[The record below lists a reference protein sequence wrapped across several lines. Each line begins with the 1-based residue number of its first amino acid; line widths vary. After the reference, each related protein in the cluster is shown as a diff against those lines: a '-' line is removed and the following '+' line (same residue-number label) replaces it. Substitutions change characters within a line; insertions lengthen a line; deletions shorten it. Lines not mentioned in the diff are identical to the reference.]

1 MPLRSFRGGVHP
13 PEHKELTEHK
23 ALETMPPPA
32 EIYVPLGQ
40 HLGKP
45 ASPLVKKGDYV
56 RQGQV
61 LAASAG
67 FISAPVHSPL
77 SGKVVKLIKGPVVG
91 GTTADLLVIQPGEPD
106 PPKPSAAKTEGGAG
120 NAASATE
127 AADAPVDVPA
137 DLPTSAPLLLP
148 PLVPATA
155 TREQILE
162 RVREAG
168 IVGQGGAAFPTAV
181 KLSPPP
187 DKPIDWM
194 IINGAECEPYLT
206 RDYRL
211 MLERADDIV
220 EGILLIGRVLGEKV
234 NLGIGIE
241 NNKPEAIRVM
251 REAIVKRQ
259 APIELFAL
267 KTKYPQ
273 GGEKMLIDAA
283 LGRKVPPG
291 ALPME
296 VGCVIQNVGTALA
309 IRDAVVLG
317 EVPRQA
323 VLTVSGRGIK
333 EPKNLR
339 VVIGTPLR
347 DVLAYCGGVTDDAKR
362 VVVGGPMMGFAAYS
376 LDAPVV
382 KATSGVLVLSEA
394 EVKEP
399 PETPCLSCGRCGEA
413 CPVGL
418 LPSRLAR
425 LSEVGRYAEA
435 RDLGIEV
442 CMECGTCAFICPA
455 HKPLVQYLRLGKKQ
469 VRNLPRKD
477 S

>member
-1 MPLRSFRGGVHP
+1 MALRTFRGGVHP
-13 PEHKELTEHK
+13 HEHKELTEHK
-23 ALETMPPPA
+23 PLEEMPPPA
-32 EIYVPLGQ
+32 ELYVPLGQ

-45 ASPLVKKGDYV
+45 ANPLVKKGTYV
-56 RQGQV
+56 RQGEV
-61 LAASAG
+61 LAESSG
-67 FISAPVHSPL
+67 FISAPIHAPV
-77 SGKVVKLIKGPVVG
+77 SGTVKKLLKGPVAG
-91 GTTADLLVIQPGEPD
+91 GTTADMMMLVPGDPA
-106 PPKPSAAKTEGGAG
+106 PPKEGE
-120 NAASATE
+120 E
-127 AADAPVDVPA
+127 AEPVDSSPV
-137 DLPTSAPLLLP
+137 LLP
-148 PLVPATA
+148 SLALDTI
-155 TREQILE
+155 TREQIIE

-211 MLERADDIV
+211 MLERTADLV
-220 EGILLIGRVLGEKV
+220 EGIRIIGKALGDKV

-241 NNKPEAIRVM
+241 NNKPEAIAALKQ
-251 REAIVKRQ
+251 AIAGKGAR
-259 APIELFAL
+259 IEVFEL

-317 EVPRQA
+317 EVPRTA
-323 VLTVSGRGIK
+323 TLTVSGLGVV
-333 EPKNLR
+333 EPKNLQ

-347 DVLAYCGGVTDDAKR
+347 DVLEFCGGVKDTAR
-362 VVVGGPMMGFAAYS
+362 RIVVGGPMMGFATYS

-382 KATSGVLVLSEA
+382 KATSGILVLTAEESEP
-394 EVKEP
+394 EP
-399 PETPCLSCGRCGEA
+399 ESACINCGKCIDA
-413 CPVGL
+413 CPINL
-418 LPSRLAR
+418 LPTRLVKLAKLQR
-425 LSEVGRYAEA
+425 WEET
-435 RDLGIEV
+435 RDLGVEV
-442 CMECGTCAFICPA
+442 CMECGTCAFTCPA
-455 HKPLVQYLRLGKKQ
+455 HIPLVQYLRVAKKN
-469 VRNLPRKD
+469 VRTLPRKE

>member
-1 MPLRSFRGGVHP
+1 MALRSFRGGVHP
-13 PEHKELTEHK
+13 PEHKELTEDR
-23 ALETMPPPA
+23 ALEVMPVPA

-45 ASPLVKKGDYV
+45 ASPLVKKKAFV

-61 LAASAG
+61 LAESSG
-67 FISAPVHSPL
+67 FISAPVHSPV
-77 SGKVVKLIKGPVVG
+77 SGTVAKQARGPVVG
-91 GTTADLLVIQPGEPD
+91 GTKADLLVIKPGAPPEP
-106 PPKPSAAKTEGGAG
+106 AEGEEPID
-120 NAASATE
+120 ASPVTLEPLDLAT
-127 AADAPVDVPA
+127 V
-137 DLPTSAPLLLP
+137 
-148 PLVPATA
+148 TA
-155 TREQILE
+155 EQIIE

-206 RDYRL
+206 RDFRL
-211 MLERADDIV
+211 MLERTDELV
-220 EGILLIGRVLGEKV
+220 EGILLAGKALSEKAPGPV

-241 NNKPEAIRVM
+241 SNKPRAIAAV
-251 REAIVKRQ
+251 REAITR
-259 APIELFAL
+259 AGALIEVFEL

-283 LGRKVPPG
+283 TGRKVPPG

-309 IRDAVVLG
+309 IRDAVLAG
-317 EVPRQA
+317 EVPRTA
-323 VLTVSGRGIK
+323 TLTVSGLGIV
-333 EPKNLR
+333 EPKNL
-339 VVIGTPLR
+339 VVTIGTPLR
-347 DVLAYCGGVTDDAKR
+347 EVVAYCGGPTPDARR
-362 VVVGGPMMGFAAYS
+362 VVVGGPMMGFAAFS

-382 KATSGVLVLSEA
+382 KATSGILVLTERELA
-394 EVKEP
+394 AP
-399 PETPCLSCGRCGEA
+399 PETACINCGKCADA
-413 CPVGL
+413 CPVNL
-418 LPSRLAR
+418 LPTKLAR
-425 LSEVGRYAEA
+425 LVQHKRHEEA

-442 CMECGTCAFICPA
+442 CMECGTCAFTCPA
-455 HKPLVQYLRLGKKQ
+455 HIPLVQYLRLGKKN

-477 S
+477 A

>member
-13 PEHKELTEHK
+13 PEHKRLTEHK
-23 ALETMPPPA
+23 ALEAMPPPA

-45 ASPLVKKGDYV
+45 AAPVVKKGDYV
-56 RQGQV
+56 RQGQL
-61 LAASAG
+61 LAAGSG

-77 SGKVVKLIKGPVVG
+77 SGKVVKLVKGPVVG
-91 GTTADLLVIQPGEPD
+91 GTTADLIVIQPGEPD
-106 PPKPSAAKTEGGAG
+106 PPKPTDA
-120 NAASATE
+120 
-127 AADAPVDVPA
+127 AADAATDVASAPA
-137 DLPTSAPLLLP
+137 LTSAPILLP
-148 PLVPATA
+148 PLHPATV
-155 TREQILE
+155 TGPQIIE

-206 RDYRL
+206 RDFRL
-211 MLERADDIV
+211 MLERPDDIV
-220 EGILLIGRVLGEKV
+220 EGILLIGRALGGEV
-234 NLGIGIE
+234 RLGIGIE

-259 APIELFAL
+259 AAIEVFEL

-291 ALPME
+291 ALPMA

-309 IRDAVVLG
+309 IRDAVILG
-317 EVPRQA
+317 EVPRLA
-323 VLTVSGRGIK
+323 VLTVSGRGVK
-333 EPKNLR
+333 EPKNLQ
-339 VVIGTPLR
+339 VIIGTPLR
-347 DVLAYCGGVTDDAKR
+347 DVLAYCGGVTADACR

-376 LDAPVV
+376 LEAPVV
-382 KATSGVLVLSEA
+382 KATSGILVLSQD

-399 PETPCLSCGRCGEA
+399 RETPCLNCGRCGLA
-413 CPVGL
+413 CPVNL

-425 LSEVGRYAEA
+425 LAELKRFEAA

-442 CMECGTCAFICPA
+442 CMECGTCAFTCPA
-455 HKPLVQYLRLGKKQ
+455 HKPLVQYLRLGKQQ
-469 VRNLPRKD
+469 VRKLPRKD
-477 S
+477 G

>member
-23 ALETMPPPA
+23 PLAVMPTPA
-32 EIYVPLGQ
+32 ELFVPLGQ

-56 RQGQV
+56 RQGQL
-61 LAASAG
+61 LAAGSG
-67 FISAPVHSPL
+67 FISAPVHSPV
-77 SGKVVKLIKGPVVG
+77 SGKVVKLVKGPVVG
-91 GTTADLLVIQPGEPD
+91 GTTADMLVIQPGEPD
-106 PPKPSAAKTEGGAG
+106 PPKPTPDG
-120 NAASATE
+120 
-127 AADAPVDVPA
+127 ADAEP
-137 DLPTSAPLLLP
+137 LPTSDPLLLP
-148 PLVPATA
+148 PLEPGTVSGPA
-155 TREQILE
+155 IIE

-211 MLERADDIV
+211 MLERTDDIV
-220 EGILLIGRVLGEKV
+220 EGILLIGRALGNEVGGDQKV

-241 NNKPEAIRVM
+241 NNKPEAIRLI

-259 APIELFAL
+259 AAITLFEL

-283 LGRKVPPG
+283 LDRKVPPG

-317 EVPRQA
+317 DVPRSA
-323 VLTVSGRGIK
+323 VLTVSGLGIR
-333 EPKNLR
+333 EPRNLQ
-339 VVIGTPLR
+339 VMIGTPLR
-347 DVLAYCGGVTDDAKR
+347 EVLAFCGGVTDDARR

-382 KATSGVLVLSEA
+382 KATSGILVLSVA

-399 PETPCLSCGRCGEA
+399 PHTSCLNCGKCGLSC
-413 CPVGL
+413 PVNL
-418 LPSRLAR
+418 MPSRLAR
-425 LSEVGRYAEA
+425 LSELKRFETA

-442 CMECGTCAFICPA
+442 CMECGTCAFTCPA
-455 HKPLVQYLRLGKKQ
+455 RIPLVQWLRLGKKN

>member
-23 ALETMPPPA
+23 ALEAMPPPA
-32 EIYVPLGQ
+32 ELFVPLGQ

-45 ASPLVKKGDYV
+45 AEPLVKRGDYV
-56 RQGQV
+56 RQGQL
-61 LAASAG
+61 LAAGAG
-67 FISAPVHSPL
+67 FISAPVHSPV

-91 GTTADLLVIQPGEPD
+91 GTTADMLVIQPGEPD
-106 PPKPSAAKTEGGAG
+106 PPKPAAAPDAAG
-120 NAASATE
+120 AASGD
-127 AADAPVDVPA
+127 AAPTDAPAPE
-137 DLPTSAPLLLP
+137 LPTSAPIFLR
-148 PLVPATA
+148 PLEPATV
-155 TREQILE
+155 TGPEIIE

-211 MLERADDIV
+211 MLERPDDIV
-220 EGILLIGRVLGEKV
+220 EGILLIGRALGDEV

-241 NNKPEAIRVM
+241 NNKPEAIRIV

-259 APIELFAL
+259 AEIAVFELR
-267 KTKYPQ
+267 TKYPQ

-309 IRDAVVLG
+309 IRDAVILG
-317 EVPRQA
+317 EVPRTA
-323 VLTVSGRGIK
+323 VLTVSGLGIRD
-333 EPKNLR
+333 PRNLK
-339 VVIGTPLR
+339 VPIGTPLR
-347 DVLAYCGGVTDDAKR
+347 DVLAYCGGVTDDARR

-382 KATSGVLVLSEA
+382 KATSGILVLSAA

-399 PETPCLSCGRCGEA
+399 PETACLNCGKCGVA
-413 CPVGL
+413 CPVNL
-418 LPSRLAR
+418 MPSRLAR
-425 LSEVGRYAEA
+425 LSELKRFEDA

-442 CMECGTCAFICPA
+442 CMECGTCAFTCPA
-455 HKPLVQYLRLGKKQ
+455 RKPLVQYLRLGKKY
-469 VRNLPRKD
+469 VRQLPRKD

>member
-1 MPLRSFRGGVHP
+1 MALRSFRGGVHP

-23 ALETMPPPA
+23 ALEVMPVPA

-45 ASPLVKKGDYV
+45 ASPVVKKKAYV

-61 LAASAG
+61 LAESSG
-67 FISAPVHSPL
+67 FISAPIHSPV
-77 SGKVVKLIKGPVVG
+77 SGTVVKQVKGPVVG
-91 GTTADLLVIQPGEPD
+91 GTTAELLVIQPGEP
-106 PPKPSAAKTEGGAG
+106 PAPAEG
-120 NAASATE
+120 E
-127 AADAPVDVPA
+127 APVDASPVRLPA
-137 DLPTSAPLLLP
+137 YELAAVTG
-148 PLVPATA
+148 
-155 TREQILE
+155 EQIIE

-206 RDYRL
+206 RDFRL
-211 MLERADDIV
+211 MLERTDALV
-220 EGILLIGRVLGEKV
+220 EGILLIGKALAEKAPGPV

-241 NNKPEAIRVM
+241 NNKPEAIAAV
-251 REAIVKRQ
+251 REAIAR
-259 APIELFAL
+259 AGAAIEVFELR
-267 KTKYPQ
+267 TKYPQ

-283 LGRKVPPG
+283 TGRQVPPG

-309 IRDAVVLG
+309 IRDAVLAG
-317 EVPRQA
+317 EVPRTA
-323 VLTVSGRGIK
+323 TLTVSGGGIQD
-333 EPKNLR
+333 PRNL
-339 VVIGTPLR
+339 VVTIGTPLR
-347 DVLAYCGGVTDDAKR
+347 DVIQYCGGPKPDARR
-362 VVVGGPMMGFAAYS
+362 VVVGGPMMGFAAFS

-382 KATSGVLVLSEA
+382 KATSGILVLTERELA
-394 EVKEP
+394 AP
-399 PETPCLSCGRCGEA
+399 PETACINCGKCADA
-413 CPVGL
+413 CPINL
-418 LPSRLAR
+418 LPTRLAR
-425 LSEVGRYAEA
+425 LVQHKRYEEA

-442 CMECGTCAFICPA
+442 CMECGTCAFTCPA
-455 HKPLVQYLRLGKKQ
+455 HIPLVQYLRLGKKN

-477 S
+477 A

>member
-23 ALETMPPPA
+23 ALELMPVPA
-32 EIYVPLGQ
+32 EIFVPMGQ

-61 LAASAG
+61 LAAAAG
-67 FISAPVHSPL
+67 FISAPVHSPV
-77 SGKVVKLIKGPVVG
+77 SGKVVKLVKGPVVG
-91 GTTADLLVIQPGEPD
+91 GTTADMLVVQPGEPD
-106 PPKPSAAKTEGGAG
+106 PL
-120 NAASATE
+120 
-127 AADAPVDVPA
+127 PA
-137 DLPTSAPLLLP
+137 DKVAEGAAPPTSAPLLLP
-148 PLVPATA
+148 PLDLNTA
-155 TREQILE
+155 TGPEIIE

-181 KLSPPP
+181 KLSPPA

-211 MLERADDIV
+211 MLERPDDIV
-220 EGILLIGRVLGEKV
+220 EGILLIGCALGENV

-259 APIELFAL
+259 AAIKVFEL

-283 LGRKVPPG
+283 VGRKVPPG

-309 IRDAVVLG
+309 IRDAVILG
-317 EVPRQA
+317 EVPRTA
-323 VLTVSGRGIK
+323 VLTVSGLGVK
-333 EPKNLR
+333 EPKNLQ
-339 VVIGTPLR
+339 VTIGTPLR
-347 DVLAYCGGVTDDAKR
+347 DVIAFCGGATADARR

-382 KATSGVLVLSEA
+382 KATSGILVLSER
-394 EVKEP
+394 ELKEP
-399 PETPCLSCGRCGEA
+399 PETTCLNCGKCAEA
-413 CPVGL
+413 CPVNL

-425 LSEVGRYAEA
+425 LAELQRWEAA

-442 CMECGTCAFICPA
+442 CMECGACAFTCPA
-455 HKPLVQYLRLGKKQ
+455 RKPLVQYLRLGKKN
-469 VRNLPRKD
+469 VRNLPRKER
-477 S
+477 

>member
-1 MPLRSFRGGVHP
+1 MPSLSFRGGVHP
-13 PEHKELTEHK
+13 PEHKELTEHR
-23 ALETMPPPA
+23 ALEAMPPPA
-32 EIYVPLGQ
+32 ELFVPLGQ

-45 ASPLVKKGDYV
+45 ASPLVKKGQYV
-56 RQGQV
+56 RQGQL
-61 LAASAG
+61 LAGSSG
-67 FISAPVHSPL
+67 FISAPVHSPVG
-77 SGKVVKLIKGPVVG
+77 GKVLKLVKGPVVG
-91 GTTADLLVIQPGEPD
+91 GTTADLVVIQPGEPEA
-106 PPKPSAAKTEGGAG
+106 PAGEGDGG
-120 NAASATE
+120 E
-127 AADAPVDVPA
+127 AVETGPI
-137 DLPTSAPLLLP
+137 LMP
-148 PLVPATA
+148 PLHPATV
-155 TREQILE
+155 TGPEIIE

-194 IINGAECEPYLT
+194 IINGAECEPY
-206 RDYRL
+206 
-211 MLERADDIV
+211 IV
-220 EGILLIGRVLGEKV
+220 EGILLIGRALGEDVK
-234 NLGIGIE
+234 LGIGIE
-241 NNKPEAIRVM
+241 NNKPEAIRVV

-259 APIELFAL
+259 AEIEVFTL

-309 IRDAVVLG
+309 IRDAVILG
-317 EVPRQA
+317 EAPRTA
-323 VLTVSGRGIK
+323 VLTVSGLGIR
-333 EPKNLR
+333 EPRNLK

-347 DVLAYCGGVTDDAKR
+347 DVLAYCGGVTADARR

-382 KATSGVLVLSEA
+382 KATSGILVLSQR
-394 EVKEP
+394 EVAEP
-399 PETPCLSCGRCGEA
+399 PETPCLYCGRCGEA
-413 CPVGL
+413 CPVDL

-425 LSEVGRYAEA
+425 LAELKRYEEA

-442 CMECGTCAFICPA
+442 CMECGTCAFTCPA
-455 HKPLVQYLRLGKKQ
+455 HKPLVQYLRLGKQQ
-469 VRNLPRKD
+469 VRKLPRKD
-477 S
+477 G

>member
-1 MPLRSFRGGVHP
+1 MALRSFRGGVHP

-23 ALETMPPPA
+23 PLELMPPPA
-32 EIYVPLGQ
+32 ELYVPLGQ

-67 FISAPVHSPL
+67 FISAPVHAPV
-77 SGKVVKLIKGPVVG
+77 SGKVVKQIKGPVVG
-91 GTTADLLVIQPGEPD
+91 GTTADMLVIAPGEPE
-106 PPKPSAAKTEGGAG
+106 PPKETDAG
-120 NAASATE
+120 TT
-127 AADAPVDVPA
+127 P
-137 DLPTSAPLLLP
+137 PTSAPLLLP
-148 PLVPATA
+148 PLEPGTVSGP
-155 TREQILE
+155 EIIE

-194 IINGAECEPYLT
+194 IINAAECEPYLT

-211 MLERADDIV
+211 MLERPDDIV
-220 EGILLIGRVLGEKV
+220 EGILLIGRALGEDV

-259 APIELFAL
+259 AQIKVFEL

-283 LGRKVPPG
+283 VGRKVPPG

-309 IRDAVVLG
+309 IRDAVVRG
-317 EVPRQA
+317 EVPRTA
-323 VLTVSGRGIK
+323 TLTVSGHGVR
-333 EPKNLR
+333 EPKNLQ
-339 VVIGTPLR
+339 VPIGTPLR
-347 DVLAYCGGVTDDAKR
+347 EVIAFCGGVTDDARR

-382 KATSGVLVLSEA
+382 KATSGILVLSAA
-394 EVKEP
+394 ETAEP
-399 PETPCLSCGRCGEA
+399 PQTACLNCGRCGVA
-413 CPVGL
+413 CPVNL
-418 LPSRLAR
+418 MPSRLAR
-425 LSEVGRYAEA
+425 LSELKRFESA

-442 CMECGTCAFICPA
+442 CMECGTCAFTCPA
-455 HKPLVQYLRLGKKQ
+455 RIPLVQYLRLGKKN

>member
-1 MPLRSFRGGVHP
+1 MALRSFRGGVHP
-13 PEHKELTEHK
+13 PEHKELTENK
-23 ALETMPPPA
+23 ALEVMPLPA
-32 EIYVPLGQ
+32 EIFVPLGQ

-45 ASPLVKKGDYV
+45 ANPLVKKGDYV

-61 LAASAG
+61 LAESSG
-67 FISAPVHSPL
+67 FISAPVHAPV
-77 SGKVVKLIKGPVVG
+77 SGKVLKKVKGPVVG
-91 GTTADLLVIQPGEPD
+91 GTTADMLVIKPGEPD
-106 PPKPSAAKTEGGAG
+106 PPKEGE
-120 NAASATE
+120 E
-127 AADAPVDVPA
+127 AEPIDSSPVL
-137 DLPTSAPLLLP
+137 LPTLRFN
-148 PLVPATA
+148 VVTA
-155 TREQILE
+155 KQIID

-211 MLERADDIV
+211 MLERTDELV
-220 EGILLIGRVLGEKV
+220 EGIQLIGRALGEKV
-234 NLGIGIE
+234 KLGIGIE
-241 NNKPEAIRVM
+241 NNKPEAIRIV
-251 REAIVKRQ
+251 REAITKRS
-259 APIELFAL
+259 AAIEVFEL

-283 LGRKVPPG
+283 VGRKVPPG

-309 IRDAVVLG
+309 IRDAVIAG
-317 EVPRQA
+317 EVPRMA
-323 VLTVSGRGIK
+323 TLTVSGLGVV
-333 EPKNLR
+333 EPKNLQ
-339 VVIGTPLR
+339 VTIGTRLHE
-347 DVLAYCGGVTDDAKR
+347 VINYCGGAKENARR

-382 KATSGVLVLSEA
+382 KATSGILVLSEQ

-399 PETPCLSCGRCGEA
+399 PETSCLNCGKCTEV
-413 CPVGL
+413 CPVNL
-418 LPSRLAR
+418 LPGRIARLAELKR
-425 LSEVGRYAEA
+425 FEEA

-442 CMECGTCAFICPA
+442 CMECGTCAFTCPA
-455 HKPLVQYLRLGKKQ
+455 HKPLVQYLRMGKKY
-469 VRNLPRKD
+469 VRTLPRKED
-477 S
+477 

>member
-1 MPLRSFRGGVHP
+1 MALKSFHGGVHP
-13 PEHKELTEHK
+13 PEYKELTEDK
-23 ALETMPPPA
+23 SLEVMPLPA
-32 EIYVPLGQ
+32 EIFVPLGQ

-45 ASPLVKKGDYV
+45 ANSLVKKGEYV
-56 RQGQV
+56 RRGQV
-61 LAASAG
+61 LAESSG
-67 FISAPVHSPL
+67 FISAPVHSPA
-77 SGKVVKLIKGPVVG
+77 SGKFVKMLKGPVVG
-91 GTTADLLVIQPGEPD
+91 GTTADILLIKPGEPD
-106 PPKPSAAKTEGGAG
+106 PPKEGEEG
-120 NAASATE
+120 
-127 AADAPVDVPA
+127 APVDSSPM
-137 DLPTSAPLLLP
+137 LLEPYRLEM
-148 PLVPATA
+148 VSG
-155 TREQILE
+155 EQIIE

-194 IINGAECEPYLT
+194 IINAAECEPYLT

-211 MLERADDIV
+211 MLERTDDLID
-220 EGILLIGRVLGEKV
+220 GILLIGKALGETV

-241 NNKPEAIRVM
+241 NNKPEAIQAL
-251 REAIVKRQ
+251 REGVVRRAVQ
-259 APIELFAL
+259 IEVFEL

-309 IRDAVVLG
+309 IRDAVLGG
-317 EVPRQA
+317 EVPA
-323 VLTVSGRGIK
+323 TATLTVSGLGIN
-333 EPKNLR
+333 EPRNLQ
-339 VVIGTPLR
+339 VPIGTPLR
-347 DVLAYCGGVTDDAKR
+347 EVIAYCGGANEKARR

-382 KATSGVLVLSEA
+382 KATSGILVLTEEELKA
-394 EVKEP
+394 P
-399 PETPCLSCGRCGEA
+399 PETACVNCGKCAEA
-413 CPVGL
+413 CPVNL
-418 LPSRLAR
+418 LPFRLLKLAKA
-425 LSEVGRYAEA
+425 GRWEDT

-442 CMECGTCAFICPA
+442 CMECGTCAFTCPA
-455 HKPLVQYLRLGKKQ
+455 HKPLVQYLRLGKKN
-469 VRNLPRKD
+469 VRNLPRKE

>member
-1 MPLRSFRGGVHP
+1 MALRSFRGGVHP
-13 PEHKELTEHK
+13 PEHKELTENR
-23 ALETMPPPA
+23 ALEVMPVPA

-45 ASPLVKKGDYV
+45 ARPLVKKKAFV

-61 LAASAG
+61 LAESAG
-67 FISAPVHSPL
+67 FISAPIHSPVT
-77 SGKVVKLIKGPVVG
+77 GTVTKQARGPVVG
-91 GTTADLLVIQPGEPD
+91 GTQADLLVIKPGD
-106 PPKPSAAKTEGGAG
+106 PPAPAEGEEPQDT
-120 NAASATE
+120 S
-127 AADAPVDVPA
+127 PVRFE
-137 DLPTSAPLLLP
+137 PLSLET
-148 PLVPATA
+148 ATA
-155 TREQILE
+155 EQIIA
-162 RVREAG
+162 RIREAG

-211 MLERADDIV
+211 MLERTDALV
-220 EGILLIGRVLGEKV
+220 EGILLIGKALAEKAPGPV

-241 NNKPEAIRVM
+241 SNKPGAIAAV
-251 REAIVKRQ
+251 REAIAR
-259 APIELFAL
+259 AGALIEVFEL

-283 LGRKVPPG
+283 TGRKVPPG

-309 IRDAVVLG
+309 IRDAVLAG
-317 EVPRQA
+317 EVPRTA
-323 VLTVSGRGIK
+323 TLTVSGLGIK
-333 EPKNLR
+333 EPRNL
-339 VVIGTPLR
+339 VVTIGTPLR
-347 DVLAYCGGVTDDAKR
+347 EVIAYCGGPTPDARR
-362 VVVGGPMMGFAAYS
+362 VVVGGPMMGFAAFS

-382 KATSGVLVLSEA
+382 KATSGILVLTERELA
-394 EVKEP
+394 AP
-399 PETPCLSCGRCGEA
+399 PETACISCGKCTAA
-413 CPVGL
+413 CPINL
-418 LPSRLAR
+418 LPTRLAR
-425 LSEVGRYAEA
+425 LVQHKRYEEA

-442 CMECGTCAFICPA
+442 CMECGTCSFTCPA
-455 HKPLVQYLRLGKKQ
+455 HIPLVQYLRLGKKN

-477 S
+477 A

>member
-13 PEHKELTEHK
+13 PEYKELTEHK
-23 ALETMPPPA
+23 ALEVMPPPA

-56 RQGQV
+56 RQGQM

-67 FISAPVHSPL
+67 LISAPVHSPL
-77 SGKVVKLIKGPVVG
+77 SGKVVKLVKGPVVG
-91 GTTADLLVIQPGEPD
+91 GTTADMLVIQPGEPE
-106 PPKPSAAKTEGGAG
+106 PPKPSAAGATGATAVDGAG
-120 NAASATE
+120 AETAA
-127 AADAPVDVPA
+127 AAA
-137 DLPTSAPLLLP
+137 LTSAPVFLP
-148 PLVPATA
+148 RLEPATVSGP
-155 TREQILE
+155 QIIE

-211 MLERADDIV
+211 MLERPDDIV
-220 EGILLIGRVLGEKV
+220 EGILLIGRALGDEV
-234 NLGIGIE
+234 NLGIAIE

-251 REAIVKRQ
+251 REAVVKRQ
-259 APIELFAL
+259 ASITVFELQ
-267 KTKYPQ
+267 TKYPQ
-273 GGEKMLIDAA
+273 GGEKMIIDAA

-309 IRDAVVLG
+309 IRDAVVVG
-317 EVPRQA
+317 DVPRAA
-323 VLTVSGRGIK
+323 VLTVSGKGIK
-333 EPKNLR
+333 EPKNLQ
-339 VVIGTPLR
+339 VTIGTPLR
-347 DVLAYCGGVTDDAKR
+347 DVLEHCGGVTDDAER

-376 LDAPVV
+376 LEAPVV
-382 KATSGVLVLSEA
+382 KATSGILVLTAA

-399 PETPCLSCGRCGEA
+399 RETPCLSCGRCGVA
-413 CPVGL
+413 CPVNL

-425 LSEVGRYAEA
+425 LAELKRYQEA

-442 CMECGTCAFICPA
+442 CMECGTCAFTCPA

-469 VRNLPRKD
+469 VRSLPRKD
-477 S
+477 G

>member
-1 MPLRSFRGGVHP
+1 MALRSFRGGVHP
-13 PEHKELTEHK
+13 REHKELTEHK
-23 ALETMPPPA
+23 ALQVMPPPA
-32 EIYVPLGQ
+32 EICVPLGQ

-45 ASPLVKKGDYV
+45 ANPLVKKGDRV

-61 LAASAG
+61 LAEASG
-67 FISAPVHSPL
+67 FISAPVHSPV
-77 SGKVVKLIKGPVVG
+77 GGTVVKKTKGPVVG
-91 GTTADLLVIQPGEPD
+91 GTTAELLVIQPGPAPAPE
-106 PPKPSAAKTEGGAG
+106 AG
-120 NAASATE
+120 
-127 AADAPVDVPA
+127 APVAIA
-137 DLPTSAPLLLP
+137 DDGPIFLP
-148 PLVPATA
+148 PLDPRSVSGKDVVD
-155 TREQILE
+155 

-194 IINGAECEPYLT
+194 IVNGAECEPYLT

-211 MLERADDIV
+211 MLERTADLV
-220 EGILLIGRVLGEKV
+220 EGILLIGTALGAKV

-241 NNKPEAIRVM
+241 NNKPAAIRAM
-251 REAIVKRQ
+251 REAIAARG
-259 APIELFAL
+259 ARIEVFTLR
-267 KTKYPQ
+267 TKYPQ

-283 LGRKVPPG
+283 LGRRVPPG
-291 ALPME
+291 ELPMA

-317 EVPRQA
+317 DVPRA
-323 VLTVSGRGIK
+323 ATLTVSGLGVV

-339 VVIGTPLR
+339 VTIGTPLR
-347 DVLAYCGGVTDDAKR
+347 AVLEYCGGVRPNARR

-382 KATSGVLVLSEA
+382 KATSGILVLSDA
-394 EVKEP
+394 EVAAN
-399 PETPCLSCGRCGEA
+399 PESACVNCGKCVAA

-418 LPSRLAR
+418 MPTRLAR
-425 LSEVGRYAEA
+425 LARLRRDEEA

-442 CMECGTCAFICPA
+442 CMECGTCAFTCPA
-455 HKPLVQYLRLGKKQ
+455 NIPLVQYVRLGKKN
-469 VRNLPRKD
+469 VRNLPRKEA
-477 S
+477 

>member
-1 MPLRSFRGGVHP
+1 MALRSFRGGVHP
-13 PEHKELTEHK
+13 HEHKELTEHK
-23 ALETMPPPA
+23 ALEVMPPPA

-45 ASPLVKKGDYV
+45 ANPLVKKGDYV

-61 LAASAG
+61 LAESSG
-67 FISAPVHSPL
+67 FISAPVHAPV
-77 SGKVVKLIKGPVVG
+77 SGTFKKMVKGPVVG
-91 GTTADLLVIQPGEPD
+91 GTTADMMLIEVGDPA
-106 PPKPSAAKTEGGAG
+106 PPKEG
-120 NAASATE
+120 TE
-127 AADAPVDVPA
+127 AEPIDTSPV
-137 DLPTSAPLLLP
+137 LLAPLP
-148 PLVPATA
+148 FETV
-155 TREQILE
+155 TREQIID

-206 RDYRL
+206 RDFRL
-211 MLERADDIV
+211 MLERTDHLV
-220 EGILLIGRVLGEKV
+220 EGILLIGKALGNQV

-241 NNKPEAIRVM
+241 NNKPEAIAAL
-251 REAIVKRQ
+251 REAIVRRR
-259 APIELFAL
+259 ASIEVFEL

-283 LGRKVPPG
+283 TGRKVPPG

-309 IRDAVVLG
+309 IRDAVIVG
-317 EVPRQA
+317 DVPRKA
-323 VLTVSGRGIK
+323 TLTVSGHGIK
-333 EPKNLR
+333 EPKNLQ
-339 VVIGTPLR
+339 VTIGTPLK
-347 DVLAYCGGVTDDAKR
+347 DVIAACGGVTDGARR

-382 KATSGVLVLSEA
+382 KATSGILVLADE
-394 EVKEP
+394 ELETT
-399 PETPCLSCGRCGEA
+399 PESACINCGKCASA
-413 CPVGL
+413 CPINL
-418 LPSRLAR
+418 LPTRLVKLSRLKR
-425 LSEVGRYAEA
+425 WEEA

-442 CMECGTCAFICPA
+442 CMECGTCAFTCPA
-455 HKPLVQYLRLGKKQ
+455 HIPLVQYLRVGKKN
-469 VRNLPRKD
+469 VRALPRKEG
-477 S
+477 

>member
-13 PEHKELTEHK
+13 PEYKELSEHM
-23 ALETMPPPA
+23 ALEVMPPPA
-32 EIYVPLGQ
+32 EIFVPLGQ

-45 ASPLVKKGDYV
+45 AVPKVKRGDYV
-56 RQGQV
+56 RQGQL
-61 LAASAG
+61 LAESSG
-67 FISAPVHSPL
+67 FISAPIHSPL
-77 SGKVVKLIKGPVVG
+77 SGKVVKLVKGPVAG
-91 GTTADLLVIQPGEPD
+91 GTTADLIVIQPGEPD
-106 PPKPSAAKTEGGAG
+106 PPKPVDADKADAVE
-120 NAASATE
+120 E
-127 AADAPVDVPA
+127 AAVA
-137 DLPTSAPLLLP
+137 LTSDPMTLP
-148 PLVPATA
+148 PLEPATV
-155 TREQILE
+155 TGPEIIE

-187 DKPIDWM
+187 DKAIDWM

-211 MLERADDIV
+211 MLERSDDIV
-220 EGILLIGRVLGEKV
+220 EGILLIGRALGKDV
-234 NLGIGIE
+234 KLGIGIE
-241 NNKPEAIRVM
+241 NNKPEAIRIM

-259 APIELFAL
+259 ADVAVFEL

-309 IRDAVVLG
+309 VRDAVVLG
-317 EVPRQA
+317 DVPRTA
-323 VLTVSGRGIK
+323 VLTVSGKGVK
-333 EPKNLR
+333 QPKNLQ

-347 DVLAYCGGVTDDAKR
+347 DVLAYCGGVTDDARR

-382 KATSGVLVLSEA
+382 KATSGILVLSEQ
-394 EVKEP
+394 EVREP
-399 PETPCLSCGRCGEA
+399 RETPCLNCGKCGVA
-413 CPVGL
+413 CPVNL

-425 LSEVGRYAEA
+425 LAELKRYEEA

-442 CMECGTCAFICPA
+442 CMECGTCAYTCPA
-455 HKPLVQYLRLGKKQ
+455 HKPLVQYLRLGKQQ
-469 VRNLPRKD
+469 VRKLPRKD
-477 S
+477 G